1 MATGINDG
9 DTGDIFAQK
18 SERESSGAEK
28 VYAGSQTGQPDC
40 QGEVNVINHQ
50 GKSRNPKLS
59 HGICVPCGP
68 EFSVK
73 TV

>member
-50 GKSRNPKLS
+50 GK
-59 HGICVPCGP
+59 
-68 EFSVK
+68 
-73 TV
+73 